1 VKKIVSVIVVFVL
14 LVATVVLEQVFID
27 RTLSSLNEKIDFLD
41 KTIDAT
47 EAINTTEIK
56 NIIDDLDSF
65 WTEKE
70 KVLCISINHNDL
82 NRVGEQIK
90 KIKVYIEQNNKDDCV
105 YEIKVLKFYAESYD
119 HTLELNPQNV
129 L

>member
-1 VKKIVSVIVVFVL
+1 M
-14 LVATVVLEQVFID
+14 
-27 RTLSSLNEKIDFLD
+27 
-41 KTIDAT
+41 
-47 EAINTTEIK
+47 NTTEIK

-90 KIKVYIEQNNKDDCV
+90 KIKVYIEQ
-105 YEIKVLKFYAESYD
+105 
-119 HTLELNPQNV
+119 
-129 L
+129 